1 MVYRG
6 ELMANWRKLCMFAV
20 ILAALAGLAVVAH
33 ADFKPKVS
41 SIASG
46 AVGSVII
53 NGETAVRFQVSN
65 GNLSGPERAKITA
78 DRIAALVN
86 AGFNPSIISVKGD
99 ANAGRIYAAETLICI
114 ATAADAKALK
124 SKPLDLAAKWASQI
138 RTLLMLPAVVL
149 SPAELTVPFEENR
162 QVEIK
167 GAAAGGPVSLAIDD
181 PEIAD
186 VAVQSD
192 GKKLTILGKKL
203 GKAVVEVEISGER
216 ATMVILVKK
225 YAGSVPSTVAGQ
237 VTGNPCPAQLVTYAA
252 RQAIAQSA
260 RLEQGA
266 TIEVDKIEGSNEA
279 LGTGKGRQ
287 MKANVKIRGGDYIPV
302 ATTVDVDVRNVV
314 LPREAPIQLFYSNNP
329 ESIYKYQPLFA
340 GRVDINAVT
349 RLLYHHQSEMSKKTQ
364 IIVELVNPNDIP
376 AQMRIFRGIS
386 PPLVDTIYVG
396 HVATNA
402 FMRDYANDVS
412 VIEVIPP
419 QSRLVLVSDILSTK
433 QTSSG
438 IIEVKQMVGLPT
450 FVRVTAAEPG
460 VDNVSRGTI
469 ARAPNPFIMQLS
481 DHIYPTPIKTVDAE
495 YEVGSRWAFISIGKH
510 ALSDSSEQKKLYGNY
525 GVTYNINVRVHNPT
539 EAAKKISLVFD
550 PTAGPCS
557 AVFIVNGKFV
567 PVKYAQP
574 PNEVVLDSIMLEPGQ
589 TKMCKVTTIP
599 LAGSNYPAMLVVR
612 S

>member
-6 ELMANWRKLCMFAV
+6 ELMANWRKLCMCAV
-20 ILAALAGLAVVAH
+20 ILTALAGVAITAH
-33 ADFKPKVS
+33 ADFKPQVS
-41 SIASG
+41 STASG

-53 NGETAVRFQVSN
+53 NGETAVRFQASN
-65 GNLSGPERAKITA
+65 GSLSGPERAKITA
-78 DRIAALVN
+78 ERLTALVN
-86 AGFNPSIISVKGD
+86 AGFSPSIISVKGD
-99 ANAGRIYAAETLICI
+99 NNAARIYASETLICI
-114 ATAADAKALK
+114 ATVADAKVLK
-124 SKPLDLAAKWASQI
+124 SKPIDLAAKWASQI
-138 RTLLMLPAVVL
+138 RTLLLLPAVVL
-149 SPAELTVPFEENR
+149 SPAELTVPLGENR
-162 QVEIK
+162 QTEIK
-167 GAAAGGPVSLAIDD
+167 GAAAGGVVSVSTDD
-181 PEIAD
+181 AEIAD
-186 VAVQSD
+186 ITVQSD
-192 GKKLTILGKKL
+192 GKRLTVSAKKL
-203 GKAVVEVEISGER
+203 GKAIVDVEISGER
-216 ATMVILVKK
+216 ATLVVVVKK
-225 YAGSVPSTVAGQ
+225 YAGSVPATVTGQ

-252 RQAIAQSA
+252 RQAIAQNA
-260 RLEQGA
+260 RLEPGA
-266 TIEVDKIEGSNEA
+266 AIEIDKVESSNEA
-279 LGTGKGRQ
+279 LGSGKGRQ
-287 MKANVKIRGGDYIPV
+287 IKANVKIRGGDYIPV
-302 ATTVDVDVRNVV
+302 VAAVNVGVRNVV
-314 LPREAPIQLFYSNNP
+314 LPRDEPVQLFYSNNP
-329 ESIYKYQPLFA
+329 ESIHKYQPLFA
-340 GRVDINAVT
+340 GRVAVNAAT
-349 RLLYHHQSEMSKKTQ
+349 RVLYHHQSEMSKKVQ
-364 IIVELVNPNDIP
+364 IIVELVNPNDVP
-376 AQMRIFRGIS
+376 AQMRIFRGVS

-438 IIEVKQMVGLPT
+438 IIEVKQMVGLPA

-469 ARAPNPFIMQLS
+469 ARAPNPVIMQMS
-481 DHIYPTPIKTVDAE
+481 DHIYPTPTKIVDAE

-510 ALSDSSEQKKLYGNY
+510 ALSDSTEQKKLYGNY

-557 AVFIVNGKFV
+557 AVFIVNGRFV

-589 TKMCKVTTIP
+589 TKVCKVTTIP

>member
-1 MVYRG
+1 MAYRG
-6 ELMANWRKLCMFAV
+6 ELMVNWRKRCMCAV
-20 ILAALAGLAVVAH
+20 IIAVIACITTAAQ

-41 SIASG
+41 SAASG
-46 AVGSVII
+46 AVGSVVI

-65 GNLSGPERAKITA
+65 GSLGGPERARITA
-78 DRIAALVN
+78 ERLAALVN
-86 AGFNPSIISVKGD
+86 AGFNPAIISVKGD
-99 ANAGRIYAAETLICI
+99 NNAARIFAAETLICV
-114 ATAADAKALK
+114 ATAADAKAIK

-138 RTLLMLPAVVL
+138 RTLLLLPAVVL
-149 SPAELTVPFEENR
+149 SPAELMVPFGENR
-162 QVEIK
+162 QVEVK
-167 GAAAGGPVSLAIDD
+167 GAAAGGAMSLAIDD

-186 VAVQSD
+186 IAVQPD
-192 GKKLTILGKKL
+192 GKRLTVSGKKL
-203 GKAVVEVEISGER
+203 GKALVQVEIAGER
-216 ATMVILVKK
+216 ATLVIMVKK
-225 YAGSVPSTVAGQ
+225 YAGSVPGTVAGQ

-252 RQAIAQSA
+252 RQAIAQNA
-260 RLEQGA
+260 RLEPGA
-266 TIEVDKIEGSNEA
+266 AIEIDKVEGPNEA
-279 LGTGKGRQ
+279 LGSSKSRQ
-287 MKANVKIRGGDYIPV
+287 IKANVKIRGGDYIPV
-302 ATTVDVDVRNVV
+302 AAAVNVDVRNIV
-314 LPREAPIQLFYSNNP
+314 LPREEPVQLFYSNNP

-349 RLLYHHQSEMSKKTQ
+349 RVLYHHQSEMSKKAQ

-376 AQMRIFRGIS
+376 AQVRVFRGIS

-469 ARAPNPFIMQLS
+469 ARAPSPFIMQMS
-481 DHIYPTPIKTVDAE
+481 DHIYPTPTKTLDEE

-510 ALSDSSEQKKLYGNY
+510 ALSDSGEQKKLYGNY
-525 GVTYNINVRVHNPT
+525 GVTYNINVRIHNPT
-539 EAAKKISLVFD
+539 DSAKKISLVFD

-557 AVFIVNGKFV
+557 AVFIVNGRFV

-589 TKMCKVTTIP
+589 TKVCKVTTIP

>member
-1 MVYRG
+1 
-6 ELMANWRKLCMFAV
+6 MANWRKLCMCAV
-20 ILAALAGLAVVAH
+20 IVVALAGIAIAAH

-41 SIASG
+41 SAASG
-46 AVGSVII
+46 AVGSVVI
-53 NGETAVRFQVSN
+53 NGETAVRFQAPN
-65 GNLSGPERAKITA
+65 GSLGGPERARITA
-78 DRIAALVN
+78 ERLAALVN
-86 AGFNPSIISVKGD
+86 AGFNPSTISVKGD
-99 ANAGRIYAAETLICI
+99 NNAARIFASETLICI
-114 ATAADAKALK
+114 ATAADAKAAK

-149 SPAELTVPFEENR
+149 SPAELMVPFGENR
-162 QVEIK
+162 QVEVK
-167 GAAAGGPVSLAIDD
+167 GAAAGGAMSLAIDD

-186 VAVQSD
+186 IAVQPD
-192 GKKLTILGKKL
+192 GKRLTILGKKL
-203 GKAVVEVEISGER
+203 GKALLQVEIVGER
-216 ATMVILVKK
+216 AMLVILVKK
-225 YAGSVPSTVAGQ
+225 YAGSVPNSVSGQ

-252 RQAIAQSA
+252 RQAVAQSA
-260 RLEQGA
+260 RLEPGA
-266 TIEVDKIEGSNEA
+266 TIEVDKVESSNEA
-279 LGTGKGRQ
+279 LGPDKSRQ
-287 MKANVKIRGGDYIPV
+287 IKANVRIRGGDYIPV
-302 ATTVDVDVRNVV
+302 AATVNVDVRNIV
-314 LPREAPIQLFYSNNP
+314 LPREEPIQLFYSNNP

-349 RLLYHHQSEMSKKTQ
+349 RVLYHHQSEMSKKTQ
-364 IIVELVNPNDIP
+364 IIVELVNPNDVP

-419 QSRLVLVSDILSTK
+419 QSRLVLVSDILTTK

-460 VDNVSRGTI
+460 VDNVTRGTI
-469 ARAPNPFIMQLS
+469 ARAPNPTIMQMS
-481 DHIYPTPIKTVDAE
+481 DHIYPTPTKTVEAE

-539 EAAKKISLVFD
+539 DAAKKISMVFD

-557 AVFIVNGKFV
+557 AVFIVNGRFV

-574 PNEVVLDSIMLEPGQ
+574 PKEVILDTIMLEPGQ
-589 TKMCKVTTIP
+589 TKVCRVTTIP
-599 LAGSNYPAMLVVR
+599 LAGSNYPAMIVVR